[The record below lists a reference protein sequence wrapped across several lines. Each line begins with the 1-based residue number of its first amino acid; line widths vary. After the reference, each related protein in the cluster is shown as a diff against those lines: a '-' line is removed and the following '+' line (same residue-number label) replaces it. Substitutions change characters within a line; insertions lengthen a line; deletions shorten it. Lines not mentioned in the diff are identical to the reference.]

1 MSTIQEVETALTP
14 YFEVAATTMLKD
26 MSVERT
32 KRLMAHIGNP
42 EKKLKIIHIAG
53 TSGKTS
59 TTYYTAALLQA
70 AGQKVGFTV
79 SPHVDS
85 LTERVQIDGRPLSEA
100 KFCQYMSEFLILV
113 HGVDEMPSWYEL
125 MIGFALWVF
134 VQEKVDYAM
143 LETGL
148 GGLHDSTNVAERYD
162 KVCVITDIALDHQ
175 HILGE
180 TVAQIA
186 AQKAGII
193 HPGNAVLMYTQ
204 TDDIMQVVRFKTIQ
218 TDDAELYVQDQDTLA
233 KIYGG
238 SFNPDMPDYQRRN
251 WLMAYAAY
259 RFVVNRDGIRL
270 VDQKKLAQTQTV
282 VVPAR
287 METRQVGD
295 VSVVMDGAHNEA
307 KMTAFAA
314 SFQKKYGQRRVP
326 VLLALKQSKDY
337 QSIAPLIVKFASQA
351 IVTTFSHSQDLPT
364 ESIDPQEI
372 AEVLQKGGLEE
383 AVCVTNPY
391 EAYEKL
397 LGLGSDLVVVTG
409 SFYLISQLRARN
421 LSDS

>member
-1 MSTIQEVETALTP
+1 MQEVDKALKP
-14 YFEVAATTMLKD
+14 YFDVAASTSFKD

-32 KRLMAHIGNP
+32 QRLMVHIGNP
-42 EKKLKIIHIAG
+42 EKKPKIVHIAG

-70 AGQKVGFTV
+70 AGQKVGYTV

-85 LTERVQIDGRPLSEA
+85 LTERVQIDGQPLSDA
-100 KFCQYMSEFLILV
+100 AFCAYMGDFLELV
-113 HGVDEMPSWYEL
+113 QDIEDTPSWYEL

-134 VQEKVDYAM
+134 TQEKVDYAV

-148 GGLHDSTNVAERYD
+148 GGLHDSTNVAEGYD

-204 TDDIMQVVRFKTIQ
+204 ADDIMQVVRFKTIQ

-238 SFNPDMPDYQRRN
+238 TFSPDLPDYQRRN
-251 WLMAYAAY
+251 WLLAYAAY
-259 RFVVNRDGIRL
+259 RFIVNRDGVAL
-270 VDQKKLAQTQTV
+270 LDQKKFSQTQMV
-282 VVPAR
+282 IVPAR

-295 VSVVMDGAHNEA
+295 VTVVMDGAHNEA
-307 KMTAFAA
+307 KMTAFAT
-314 SFQKKYGQRRVP
+314 SFQKKYGQRKVP

-337 QSIAPLIVKFASQA
+337 HKILPIISKIASKV

-364 ESIDPQEI
+364 QSIDPREI
-372 AEVLQKGGLEE
+372 AGVLQSAGL
-383 AVCVTNPY
+383 ADVVCVKNPY
-391 EAYEKL
+391 DAYAKL
-397 LGLGSDLVVVTG
+397 LASGSDLVIVTG
-409 SFYLISQLRARN
+409 SFYLISQLRSQEVN
-421 LSDS
+421 

>member
-1 MSTIQEVETALTP
+1 MQEVETALAP
-14 YFEVAATTMLKD
+14 YFAVAASTMLKD

-32 KRLMAHIGNP
+32 KRLMMHIGNP
-42 EKKLKIIHIAG
+42 EKKLKIVHIAG

-59 TTYYTAALLQA
+59 TTYYTAALLGA

-85 LTERVQIDGRPLSEA
+85 LTERVQIDGKPLTEA
-100 KFCQYMSEFLILV
+100 QFCKYMGEFLELIQ
-113 HGVDEMPSWYEL
+113 DISDMPSWYEL

-134 VQEKVDYAM
+134 AQEKVDYAV

-148 GGLHDSTNVAERYD
+148 GGLHDSTNAAERYD

-204 TDDIMQVVRFKTIQ
+204 ADDIMQVVRFKTIQ
-218 TDDAELYVQDQDTLA
+218 IEDAELYVQDQDTLK

-238 SFNPDMPDYQRRN
+238 TFNPNLPDYQQRN
-251 WLMAYAAY
+251 WLLAYAAY
-259 RFVVNRDGIRL
+259 RFIVNRDGIAL
-270 VDQKKLAQTQTV
+270 IDQKQLSQTQAIT
-282 VVPAR
+282 VPAR
-287 METRQVGD
+287 MEARQVGD

-307 KMTAFAA
+307 KMTAFVT
-314 SFQKKYGQRRVP
+314 SYRSRYGNRRVP
-326 VLLALKQSKDY
+326 VLVALKHDKDY
-337 QSIAPLIVKFASQA
+337 TKVIPIIAQIASEVV
-351 IVTTFSHSQDLPT
+351 VTTFSLSQDWPIESLDPT
-364 ESIDPQEI
+364 LIADALRQSGVSEVECISDPH
-372 AEVLQKGGLEE
+372 A
-383 AVCVTNPY
+383 
-391 EAYEKL
+391 AYERL
-397 LGLGSDLVVVTG
+397 LASGSNLVVITG
-409 SFYLISQLRARN
+409 SFYLISQLRSQDN
-421 LSDS
+421 QHDT